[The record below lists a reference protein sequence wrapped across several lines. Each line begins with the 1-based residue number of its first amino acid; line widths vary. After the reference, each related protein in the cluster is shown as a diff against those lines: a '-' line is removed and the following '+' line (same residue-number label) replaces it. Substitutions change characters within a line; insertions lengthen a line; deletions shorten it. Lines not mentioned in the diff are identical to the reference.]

1 MMSLFKA
8 GKGYAPATAT
18 TIASRAAM
26 VFLFANPITNTTI
39 FARPLSSPIY
49 AT

>member
-1 MMSLFKA
+1 MMPLFKA
-8 GKGYAPATAT
+8 ERGYAPATAT
-18 TIASRAAM
+18 TIAPRAAI
-26 VFLFANPITNTTI
+26 VFLFVNPIANATI

>member
-1 MMSLFKA
+1 MTIKNRA
-8 GKGYAPATAT
+8 ERGYAPATAPT
-18 TIASRAAM
+18 VASRAAI
-26 VFLFANPITNTTI
+26 VFLFANPITNATI